1 MEGENPEDQYG
12 INHVETP
19 EDVMGVN
26 LGNGLKTKIRSSED
40 NPRRPFDK
48 GKTGDD
54 GNILNAGEKN
64 QQSDKDENSKEG
76 ASWANRT
83 GEKTKMAAAAAS
95 GNVGKLAKEI
105 KKNGGIRNTAKV
117 IGPIGTVLIIVT
129 FCIGGFIGGQSTMLG
144 ALVGNLQGNFDPTD
158 VAVAVRSRVLIKSIM
173 SGKNTKGGL
182 WSKFSDRMKAKFKKA
197 NIEVETDG
205 EVESLKYKNAAGDDV
220 EVNAGNFDSKY
231 ETDTDFHTQFSDGSA
246 TYSKSV
252 GMYYDSESEVFMKAF
267 GIPES
272 RHSLDD
278 VKKEGDYDGTKAA
291 FDEDTK
297 AEFESRSKANK
308 MSAEVDGGTKQE
320 TTETNEKGDS
330 VTRQSIDSGD
340 SSKGKISIDSP
351 DNADDA
357 VSDMVRTNLGVD
369 ADGNDIG
376 KTDFDASIVGT
387 IANGACQLYNT
398 ATSISRMVKAY
409 EAAQV
414 VMMAM
419 KVLEA
424 IQRMQAG
431 DGGADTLVDVV
442 GNYLTREKTTV
453 FDFGGGDT
461 ATVTGSTMSSSP
473 IAAVFGGT
481 KLTGEDPIVKSFVTS
496 KSQFMKIMG
505 AMNSSVGYEACV
517 GAQLAAGIIDAI
529 GDGVTLGAKKLVD
542 IVVGLAIGAG
552 VSLIISTVTA
562 ILVPKIANALKRD
575 FTSFLEGPEA
585 SGVLMWGSE
594 QIMGENAKHT
604 AMQPANPQT
613 LTAYVKMKQE
623 VIADRARYDRDNL
636 SPFDTSS
643 EHTFMGSL
651 MRTLGKAAL
660 KTNSVVGK
668 AGNITSIVSK
678 SLVSLTPA
686 AHAAGVV
693 EEIISEGDC
702 PEINNIN
709 NDNKYASAF
718 CMPKYISDYTT
729 MGESP
734 EDVMKYWSDKGAFD
748 NYDPVSN
755 PNPAIKPNTST
766 TNPPNELALCVEEY
780 MNRGAE
786 LGYPDSSI
794 EEKYATANT
803 GSSTLDAIL
812 GAIPIVGGL
821 IDIANNG
828 NKLNHMGNILG
839 YKYTEDTKQNHM
851 CERYAL
857 DQRMG
862 ESMGVYDKSQTAIYT
877 ENYLKE
883 HPLDNS
889 PLGIIARRSGL
900 SKEEVK
906 KDIAMVNALLFVA
919 DYNPEGLGPLVIEER
934 KPEVVFESTENYMY
948 IIGII
953 QNPARI
959 EEKRNQNITA

>member
-19 EDVMGVN
+19 EDVMGVD

-83 GEKTKMAAAAAS
+83 GEKAKMAAAAAS

-117 IGPIGTVLIIVT
+117 IGPIGTVLIIVA

-144 ALVGNLQGNFDPTD
+144 ALVGNLQGSFDPID
-158 VAVAVRSRVLIKSIM
+158 VAAAVRSRVLIKSIM

-220 EVNAGNFDSKY
+220 EVDAGNFDSKY

-246 TYSKSV
+246 TYNNGV
-252 GMYYDSESEVFMKAF
+252 GLYYDSDSKNVMDSL
-267 GIPES
+267 GVI
-272 RHSLDD
+272 RNSLDD
-278 VKKEGDYDGTKAA
+278 VAAKEDYDETKAA
-291 FDEDTK
+291 FDEDTE
-297 AEFESRSKANK
+297 AEFESKSKANK
-308 MSAEVDGGTKQE
+308 MSAEVDGGTEQ
-320 TTETNEKGDS
+320 TTEKLDPNGDPTGEYETN
-330 VTRQSIDSGD
+330 IDSGD
-340 SSKGKISIDSP
+340 SNKGKISIDSP

-369 ADGNDIG
+369 ADGNDVG

-442 GNYLTREKTTV
+442 GNYLTHEKTTV

-678 SLVSLTPA
+678 SLISLTPA

-718 CMPKYISDYTT
+718 CTPKYISDYTT

-755 PNPAIKPNTST
+755 PNPAIKPDTPTNT
-766 TNPPNELALCVEEY
+766 NELALCVEEY
-780 MNRGAE
+780 INRGAE
-786 LGYPDSSI
+786 LGFPDSSI
-794 EEKYATANT
+794 EEKYSTWNT
-803 GSSTLDAIL
+803 GSSIADSIL
-812 GAIPIVGGL
+812 GAVPIVGGL
-821 IDIANNG
+821 IDVANNKS
-828 NKLNHMGNILG
+828 KLYHMGNILG

-851 CERYAL
+851 CERYTL

-906 KDIAMVNALLFVA
+906 KDIAMINALLFVA
-919 DYNPEGLGPLVIEER
+919 DYNSEGLGPLVIEEK